1 LITRRTSQQFCGHCA
16 TPLKEDIKGRHRES
30 TEMTDQAPKTSVNLE
45 SLLVT
50 EDQNGMRLDRW
61 IRRQFPSA
69 TQAQIQKWARTGQIR
84 VNGKRCEASTRL
96 EEGQAVR
103 LPPSLQ
109 RDAAYKE
116 DVKKNTSDK
125 RPVRDTGLLKK
136 LVLYEDGDVVVI
148 NKPAGL
154 AVQGGTGLKENLDDS
169 LMVFSVDG
177 ETRPKL
183 VHRLDRDTSGVLLIA
198 RTPFAAM
205 KLSAAFRTHDTKKI
219 YWGVTLGVPRPL
231 QGNINVPLAKIGQK
245 VRVALADD
253 DEPKT
258 AETLYEV
265 VENLH
270 KKLAFVALWPLTGR
284 THQLRVHMAHM
295 GTPLLG
301 DPLYKRQETI
311 DNVLDL
317 SEINIGKGLH
327 LHARRIVIPHPR
339 RGIIDVTAPLSEE
352 MQKTWKS
359 LGFSTKIKNVFE
371 NQD

>member
-1 LITRRTSQQFCGHCA
+1 
-16 TPLKEDIKGRHRES
+16 
-30 TEMTDQAPKTSVNLE
+30 MTHQVPKTDVNLE
-45 SLLVT
+45 SQLVSD
-50 EDQNGMRLDRW
+50 DQDGMRLDRW
-61 IRRQFPSA
+61 IRRQFPGA

-96 EEGQAVR
+96 EIGQQVR
-103 LPPSLQ
+103 LPPGLQ
-109 RDAAYKE
+109 KDTAYREEPKRTLSE
-116 DVKKNTSDK
+116 K
-125 RPVRDTGLLKK
+125 RPLRDPSLLTK
-136 LVLYEDGDVVVI
+136 LVLYEDAEVVVI
-148 NKPAGL
+148 NKPSGL

-177 ETRPKL
+177 VTRPKL
-183 VHRLDRDTSGVLLIA
+183 VHRLDRETSGVLLIA
-198 RTPFAAM
+198 RTAYAAA
-205 KLSAAFRTHDTKKI
+205 KLAAAFRAHETKKI

-231 QGNINVPLAKIGQK
+231 QGRINDPIIKVGQK
-245 VRVALADD
+245 VRIASADD
-253 DEPKT
+253 EESKS

-284 THQLRVHMAHM
+284 THQLRVHMAHK

-311 DNVLDL
+311 DNILDL
-317 SEINIGKGLH
+317 SGMSIGKGLH
-327 LHARRIVIPHPR
+327 LHARRLVIPHPR

-359 LGFSTKIKNVFE
+359 LGFSTKIGDVFE
-371 NQD
+371 NMD